1 MWVAL
6 GTGTGTQA
14 LDVMLRAWSTATASM
29 QIWNSSGSGLSDTL
43 GNQKSLLTPSMWQI
57 VLICDPT

>member
-1 MWVAL
+1 MWEAL

-14 LDVMLRAWSTATASM
+14 LDVMLRAWSTATASI
-29 QIWNSSGSGLSDTL
+29 QIWNSSGNGLSDTL
-43 GNQKSLLTPSMWQI
+43 VNQKSLPTLSMWQI